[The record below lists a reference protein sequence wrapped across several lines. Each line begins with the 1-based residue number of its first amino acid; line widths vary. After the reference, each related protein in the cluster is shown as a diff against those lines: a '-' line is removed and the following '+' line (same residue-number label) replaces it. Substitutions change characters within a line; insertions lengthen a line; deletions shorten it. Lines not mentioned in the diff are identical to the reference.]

1 MINNEIQKLTDKLF
15 KSRQNCLLLNAS
27 EKFEHNTRLDF
38 SILSKLFPFFPI
50 SKPFQDETIYTLIC
64 TSHINKDYV
73 DLGDVQNSKLG
84 FKQVFFLVRS
94 KTLNSLNISLLRT
107 TLSTTS
113 MLGEVLKDFDCTT
126 FLLFSPWRTNV
137 FDTSIKEAMGDTP
150 YTVALMDG
158 FGHNSDSEK
167 ETRPK
172 EINDEVSKFKKD
184 GFKCM
189 VVNKRFSIYQ
199 LSYLMSNKSN
209 LREVQRKG
217 LIKRAETISHF
228 FDANFMGN
236 NLWREIVLDTFSK
249 SRIDRKYEYTSDNI
263 VKYCVIPSMNT
274 LLSKQ
279 EFVLFEKLVP
289 KWKEHLERS
298 LNEYSSKPVPKD
310 RIEDILKNKIGKR
323 FTDYVVNQLNM
334 YFRHD

>member
-1 MINNEIQKLTDKLF
+1 MINNEIQKLTDRLF
-15 KSRQNCLLLNAS
+15 KSRLNCLLLNAS
-27 EKFEHNTRLDF
+27 EKFENNTRLDF
-38 SILSKLFPFFPI
+38 SIISKLFPSFPA
-50 SKPFQDETIYTLIC
+50 SKPFEDDTIYTLIC

-73 DLGDVQNSKLG
+73 DLGDVQNGKLG
-84 FKQVFFLVRS
+84 FKQVFYLVKS
-94 KTLNSLNISLLRT
+94 KSLNSLNISLLRT

-113 MLGEVLKDFDCTT
+113 LLGEVLKDFDCTT

-137 FDTSIKEAMGDTP
+137 FNTSIQEAMGDTP
-150 YTVALMDG
+150 YSVALMDG

-167 ETRPK
+167 ETRLK

-184 GFKCM
+184 GFKCK
-189 VVNKRFSIYQ
+189 VVNKRFCIDQ

-217 LIKRAETISHF
+217 LIKRAETISHY
-228 FDANFMGN
+228 FDPNFLGN
-236 NLWREIVLDTFSK
+236 NLWREIVVDTFSK
-249 SRIDRKYEYTSDNI
+249 SKIDRKYEYTSDNI

-289 KWKEHLERS
+289 KWKEQLERS
-298 LNEYSSKPVPKD
+298 LNEYSNKPVPKD
-310 RIEDILKNKIGKR
+310 KIEDILKNKIGKR
-323 FTDYVVNQLNM
+323 FTDYVVNQINT
-334 YFRHD
+334 YISHD